1 MPLPQPALPG
11 HRNRDG
17 RKAMN
22 TQQACALILDV
33 LAELVMALRDN
44 DRLCLVHEEEQ
55 SDEPQIICS
64 LGLAKENV

>member
-1 MPLPQPALPG
+1 
-11 HRNRDG
+11 
-17 RKAMN
+17 MN